1 VALDDLILDGDVLL
15 GVLTPEVEDLRH
27 HHVGDLIV
35 NRRSSE
41 DSHKDAGDHAMP
53 TPARSVLM
61 ALMSAPAN
69 PSATS
74 PRTPK
79 PGTWKTRAAST
90 PAMKPMTIHVTT

>member
-1 VALDDLILDGDVLL
+1 
-15 GVLTPEVEDLRH
+15 
-27 HHVGDLIV
+27 
-35 NRRSSE
+35 
-41 DSHKDAGDHAMP
+41 MP

-90 PAMKPMTIHVTT
+90 PAAYVARPPGMLVGLL